1 MEGGDESEEGDIRK
15 KDTIIEGHLRI
26 CRKKNDCSTENYNYN
41 QVQEKYIQELLF
53 SDFAEEEFLRIKS
66 VFPCSTSIFNPF
78 WALSNSLKPSF

>member
-26 CRKKNDCSTENYNYN
+26 CRKKNDCSTENCNYN

-53 SDFAEEEFLRIKS
+53 SDFAEEGFLHIKS
-66 VFPCSTSIFNPF
+66 IFLYFTSIFN
-78 WALSNSLKPSF
+78 LL